1 LPPTFPAR
9 RGGARFIDSISRDK
23 TARLRGEIYTRIS
36 RDSEHDA
43 RMLPRRGTEIYIR
56 IRAVLSFSLHILAA
70 GTRARIVDRGSVK
83 TALVGNKLVICEWT
97 VINVRM
103 SRRARTL

>member
-1 LPPTFPAR
+1 
-9 RGGARFIDSISRDK
+9 
-23 TARLRGEIYTRIS
+23 
-36 RDSEHDA
+36 
-43 RMLPRRGTEIYIR
+43 MLPRRGTEIYIR

-103 SRRARTL
+103 SRRVRFEALAVFDAAELESRKTRNMCTL

>member
-1 LPPTFPAR
+1 VFRRERVELPPTWST
-9 RGGARFIDSISRDK
+9 FIDSISRDK
-23 TARLRGEIYTRIS
+23 TTRLRGEIYTRIS

-70 GTRARIVDRGSVK
+70 GTCACITSIAVLLKPRSFG
-83 TALVGNKLVICEWT
+83 
-97 VINVRM
+97 IN
-103 SRRARTL
+103 S